1 MTRQKKII
9 ITLVCLVIVG
19 VGLWIRPSNFEF
31 HKERERTDLVEI
43 PDSIKAMV
51 LKDAYSKSPISIARH
66 CAKVTCGLLDFSF
79 NQDVLFEKPVSKAH
93 CVNYAKVCAAL
104 CNVVYDHYNIDA
116 EAIQVVGRVTIDGVD
131 IHKVLTSIVP
141 KKHKHKFINHDMV
154 EIRSDG
160 KTLWFIDPVEREIF
174 GLERVYLSN
183 NYNLGNDEV
192 D

>member
-1 MTRQKKII
+1 MTRKKKII
-9 ITLVCLVIVG
+9 ITLVFLVIVG

-31 HKERERTDLVEI
+31 HKESERTDLVEI

-51 LKDAYSKSPISIARH
+51 LKDAYSESPISIARH

-104 CNVVYDHYNIDA
+104 CNVVYEHYNIAA
-116 EAIQVVGRVTIDGVD
+116 EAIPVVGRVIIDGVD
-131 IHKVLTSIVP
+131 IHKALTSIVP

-154 EIRSDG
+154 EIRCEG
-160 KTLWFIDPVEREIF
+160 KTSWFIDPVEREFF
-174 GLERVYLSN
+174 GLERVYLN
-183 NYNLGNDEV
+183 NNHILDEE
-192 D
+192 

>member
-1 MTRQKKII
+1 MTRKKKII

-31 HKERERTDLVEI
+31 HKERERTNLVEL

-51 LKDAYSKSPISIARH
+51 LKDAYSESPISIARH

-104 CNVVYDHYNIDA
+104 CNVVYDHSLYGIGP
-116 EAIQVVGRVTIDGVD
+116 AISDLVQHPGRY
-131 IHKVLTSIVP
+131 SRRC
-141 KKHKHKFINHDMV
+141 V
-154 EIRSDG
+154 EICANHVYRNVG
-160 KTLWFIDPVEREIF
+160 T
-174 GLERVYLSN
+174 GLL
-183 NYNLGNDEV
+183 
-192 D
+192 